1 MHLKKRTTAG
11 DDAPARSLISLATK
25 KGEDGDDTLAKSLK
39 SWRRRAKTN
48 NPHTPY
54 ALALAWRSRRA
65 CVLDRLKAEPAAA
78 AARVGGDAP

>member
-1 MHLKKRTTAG
+1 MHLKNRTTAG
-11 DDAPARSLISLATK
+11 DDAPAKSLISLART

-39 SWRRRAKTN
+39 SWRRQAKTN

-65 CVLDRLKAEPAAA
+65 CVLDRLKAEPSAATD
-78 AARVGGDAP
+78 RVGGAAP